1 PRGDCIITTTSTSL
15 SLRRRQCGHRYAIR
29 AGRNL
34 PDKEFRYLRTVIVT
48 AAVYRGFDQELA
60 PHHLTFRHRAGVT
73 PYTSTF
79 VLAECCVFNK
89 QSQPP
94 ILCGPFM
101 LSAQAPHTTRAYL
114 LPKLRYQ
121 FAEFLLLSSLK
132 RLGIF
137 IPSTCVGLRYG
148 LVRLKLRGFSWT
160 SFQSVQEP
168 KFLSSHT
175 LELRARIYLSAFYDA
190 ATGTSNTPMTFCHPS
205 PHRIS
210 RRCWNIN
217 QLPISYAS
225 LPRLRGR
232 LTLRR

>member
-1 PRGDCIITTTSTSL
+1 
-15 SLRRRQCGHRYAIR
+15 
-29 AGRNL
+29 
-34 PDKEFRYLRTVIVT
+34 
-48 AAVYRGFDQELA
+48 
-60 PHHLTFRHRAGVT
+60 
-73 PYTSTF
+73 
-79 VLAECCVFNK
+79 
-89 QSQPP
+89 
-94 ILCGPFM
+94 M

-148 LVRLKLRGFSWT
+148 LVRLKLRGFSWDN
-160 SFQSVQEP
+160 FQSVQEP

-175 LELRARIYLSAFYDA
+175 LEFRARICLSAFYGA
-190 ATGTSNTPMTFCHPS
+190 ATGISNTPMTFRHPS

>member
-1 PRGDCIITTTSTSL
+1 
-15 SLRRRQCGHRYAIR
+15 
-29 AGRNL
+29 
-34 PDKEFRYLRTVIVT
+34 
-48 AAVYRGFDQELA
+48 
-60 PHHLTFRHRAGVT
+60 
-73 PYTSTF
+73 
-79 VLAECCVFNK
+79 
-89 QSQPP
+89 
-94 ILCGPFM
+94 M

-148 LVRLKLRGFSWT
+148 LVWLKLRGFSWNH
-160 SFQSVQEP
+160 FQSLREQA
-168 KFLSSHT
+168 LSRHT
-175 LELRARIYLSAFYDA
+175 LEFRARIYLSAFSNA
-190 ATGTSNTPMTFCHPS
+190 ATGTSNTLMTFRNPS
-205 PHRIS
+205 PHRTI

-225 LPRLRGR
+225 LPHLRGR